1 MLLVS
6 PPLKIVSPYQSME
19 QQLMPYQAVS
29 KISAGPALV
38 FAPHPDD
45 EIFGCAGAILSHL
58 AAGEAVSVILVTD
71 GVPGDPDDGERI
83 AQTRYAESCAAA
95 RLLGY
100 PDPQCWHLRDRT
112 LEYGEALITR
122 MVEAIRAAAA
132 AVVYAPSLLEMH
144 PDHRVI
150 AMAAIEAVRRVGGAL
165 LLAQY
170 EVGVAMRP
178 NRLLDI
184 TPYMAQKA
192 AASRVFTSQLL
203 AQCYDEHV
211 AALNRYRTFTLSAA
225 VKAAE
230 GYVVTSADELA
241 ADSLAAYASEYRQQ
255 RALGLPAIPSDLPL
269 VSVMIRSS
277 DRATLAEALDSVAVQ
292 TYPHI
297 EVVVVNV
304 TGRPHSALPATC
316 GRFPLR
322 LIDGTQKLLRAAAA
336 NAALRASRGDWLI
349 FLDDDDWME
358 ANHISKLAAATR
370 DAPLPEAVYSGVR
383 CVGPDKQPLPESHDV
398 PFDAQRLW
406 VANYLPIHAV
416 LFSRKLLDAGCHF
429 DEQFTVYEDWDFW
442 LQMSQKTGFRH
453 LPGISAVYR
462 IAAAGGSGVHE
473 VREISSG
480 RRALFDKWSPIAGQ
494 RLIDALAAE
503 LARLETYA
511 RKLATDLHAGQVHDQ
526 NLDEVRRTLE
536 QHVAALQE
544 SDSAK
549 NEHISSLQAA
559 LATLEQHIAALKDE
573 LSRTVLDKD
582 GHIQSLQ
589 AQLAVE
595 HQALE
600 EQRNESQA
608 QIAIRDGHI
617 TNLQADVAKLNAE
630 AIRLGGMIE
639 QHAALLAERE
649 RRVNEQL
656 ATIHY
661 QNVYALGLEQQRA
674 QQAEQINALEQQR
687 VQLSEQIHRLTQQD
701 AQQTEQI
708 QALLAQRAQLS
719 EQIALLEQQRAEQAL
734 DQQATLAAKEA
745 LSAQYQELAVAKAAL
760 ASELDTLQAQKE
772 QLASELYVA
781 RGNITQLS
789 GEKARLDQQYLDATV
804 HVRNLDT
811 ILLNQQQ
818 AYATLVGSRSWKITQ
833 PLRWSTAK
841 ARTLRTLL
849 ALAPRAADRVGGW
862 LPLLQKVLHVWH
874 QQGLSG
880 VKNKAFGLTQGPGE
894 LTLPPAE
901 SAPPSEY
908 ERWIASYDALDE
920 HKRALVAQQI
930 ASWPAPPK
938 ISILMPVYN
947 APERWLRRAIDSV
960 IEQLYPHWELCIAD
974 DASPDKHIKPLL
986 AEYAQRDARIKI
998 AYRKK
1003 NGHISAAS
1011 NSALELAT
1019 GDFIALLDH
1028 DDELVPHAL
1037 FAVAR
1042 EILAQPQAD
1051 LFYSDED
1058 KIDIHGRRFD
1068 PYFKPDWN
1076 PDLFLSYNVFSHLGV
1091 YRASLIRELGGF
1103 REGFDGSQDY
1113 DLALRAVAKVGHG
1126 KVRHIP
1132 HVLYHWRVIPGS
1144 TAASHGEKPYA
1155 LVAAIRAVSEH
1166 LSGQGIRAT
1175 VDESAAG
1182 SGALRVR
1189 YTLPEKP
1196 PLVTIIIP
1204 TRDGYELLRQCIDS
1218 LYAKTTYPNFE
1229 VLVVD
1234 NGSTDPRVL
1243 DYMEKLKGE
1252 GRLSVLRDDSPFNY
1266 SALNN
1271 KAARVAKGE
1280 LLCLMNNDIEVIS
1293 PDWLDEMAS
1302 HALRKDIGIVGC
1314 RLWYPD
1320 DTLQH
1325 AGVILGMGGVA
1336 GHAHHRMTRAQ
1347 GGYFSRAQLIQNYSA
1362 VTAACFVLR
1371 KEVYWEVGGLN
1382 ERDLAVAF
1390 NDVELCIRVRDAGYR
1405 NLWTPFAELYHHES
1419 ATRGFEDTPE
1429 KQARF
1434 SKEVMF
1440 MQGRYGESLKFDPAY
1455 NPNLALERQDYT
1467 LAFPPR
1473 VSLLDRK

>member
-6 PPLKIVSPYQSME
+6 PPLKNASPYQSME

-29 KISAGPALV
+29 RLSPGPALV

-58 AAGEAVSVILVTD
+58 AAGEAVTVILVTD
-71 GVPGDPDDGERI
+71 GVPGDPADGEHI
-83 AQTRYAESCAAA
+83 AQTRFAESCAAA

-100 PDPQCWHLRDRT
+100 PDPQCWHLGDRK
-112 LEYGEALITR
+112 LEYGETLIER
-122 MVEAIRAAAA
+122 MADAMRATAA

-150 AMAAIEAVRRVGGAL
+150 AMAAIEAVRRVGGEL

-184 TPYMAQKA
+184 TPYMEQKA

-203 AQCYDEHV
+203 SQCYDEHV

-230 GYVVTSADELA
+230 GYVLTSASELA

-255 RALGLPAIPSDLPL
+255 RALGLPAVPSDLPL
-269 VSVMIRSS
+269 ISVMIRSS
-277 DRATLAEALDSVAVQ
+277 DRTTLAEALDSVAVQ

-304 TGRPHSALPATC
+304 TGHPHSALPATC

-322 LIDGTQKLLRAAAA
+322 FIDSTQKLPRAAAA
-336 NAALRASRGDWLI
+336 NVALRASRGDWLI
-349 FLDDDDWME
+349 FLDDDDWLE
-358 ANHISKLAAATR
+358 ANHLSKLADATR
-370 DAPLPEAVYSGVR
+370 DTHLPDAVYSGVR
-383 CVGPDKQPLPESHDV
+383 CVGPDKRPLPESHDT

-406 VANYLPIHAV
+406 VANFLPIHAV

-442 LQMSQKTGFRH
+442 LQVSRMTGFRH

-462 IAAAGGSGVHE
+462 IAAAGGSGVHD

-480 RRALFDKWSPIAGQ
+480 RRALFDKWAPVAGQ
-494 RLIDALAAE
+494 GLIDALAGE
-503 LARLETYA
+503 LARLEAYA
-511 RKLATDLHAGQVHDQ
+511 RKLAADLVAGQVHDQ
-526 NLDEVRRTLE
+526 NLEDIRHKLE
-536 QHVAALQE
+536 GHVAELQQ
-544 SDSAK
+544 SDAAK
-549 NEHISSLQAA
+549 NEHIVSLQAA
-559 LATLEQHIAALKDE
+559 LAELEQHIATLKDE

-582 GHIQSLQ
+582 GHIRNLQ
-589 AQLAVE
+589 AELAAE
-595 HQALE
+595 RSELGG
-600 EQRNESQA
+600 
-608 QIAIRDGHI
+608 QIAVRDGHI
-617 TNLQADVAKLNAE
+617 THLQADIARLNVE
-630 AIRLGGMIE
+630 AVRLGGLVD
-639 QHAALLAERE
+639 QQTALLAERE
-649 RRVNEQL
+649 RRVSEQL

-661 QNVYALGLEQQRA
+661 QNVYALELEQQRA
-674 QQAEQINALEQQR
+674 QQAEQIKALEQDR
-687 VQLSEQIHRLTQQD
+687 LSV
-701 AQQTEQI
+701 
-708 QALLAQRAQLS
+708 
-719 EQIALLEQQRAEQAL
+719 
-734 DQQATLAAKEA
+734 LAAKQALSDAHGA
-745 LSAQYQELAVAKAAL
+745 LSAARDMLSRELAAL
-760 ASELDTLQAQKE
+760 HREKE
-772 QLASELYVA
+772 QLQSEKAQLGSELYVA
-781 RGNITQLS
+781 RGEVSQLS
-789 GEKARLDQQYLDATV
+789 SDKARLDQQYLDATV

-811 ILLNQQQ
+811 ILINQQQ
-818 AYATLVGSRSWKITQ
+818 AYAALLASRSWQITA

-849 ALAPRAADRVGGW
+849 SLAPRAAGRVGGW
-862 LPLLQKVLHVWH
+862 LPLLQRVLQVW
-874 QQGLSG
+874 QTQGLAG
-880 VKNKAFGLTQGPGE
+880 VKNKALGLTQGPGE

-920 HKRALVAQQI
+920 HKRALVAQQV

-947 APERWLRRAIDSV
+947 TPEKWLRRAIDSV
-960 IEQLYPHWELCIAD
+960 IEQLYPNWELCIAD

-986 AEYAQRDARIKI
+986 AEYARRDPRIKI
-998 AYRKK
+998 AYRNK

-1042 EILAQPQAD
+1042 EILSQPQAD

-1058 KIDIHGRRFD
+1058 KMDIHGRRFD

-1091 YRASLIRELGGF
+1091 YRASLVRDLGGF

-1113 DLALRAVAKVGHG
+1113 DLALRAVSKVGHA

-1144 TAASHGEKPYA
+1144 TAANHGEKPYA
-1155 LVAAIRAVSEH
+1155 LLAAIRAVSDH

-1189 YTLPEKP
+1189 YALPEQP

-1204 TRDGYELLRQCIDS
+1204 TRDGFDLLRQCIDS
-1218 LYAKTTYPNFE
+1218 IFAKTTYPNFE
-1229 VLVVD
+1229 ILVVD
-1234 NGSTDPRVL
+1234 NGSTDQRVL
-1243 DYMEKLKGE
+1243 DYMDKLKGE

-1271 KAARVAKGE
+1271 KAARVARGE

-1293 PDWLDEMAS
+1293 PDWLDEMVS
-1302 HALRKDIGIVGC
+1302 HALRPDIGIVGC

-1347 GGYFSRAQLIQNYSA
+1347 GGYFSRAQLVQNYSA
-1362 VTAACFVLR
+1362 VTAACLVLR
-1371 KEVYWEVGGLN
+1371 KAVFWQVDGFN

-1434 SKEVMF
+1434 SKEVLF
-1440 MQGRYGESLKFDPAY
+1440 MQGRYGDSLKFDPAY

-1473 VSLLDRK
+1473 VSLLEHK